1 MIKSKQL
8 AQALYELS
16 IKNIDNLDSKFF
28 DFIEKRNLKAQ
39 MPSVLYH
46 LERINKLNTEKNG
59 MQIETAH
66 PISKEILGE
75 IKSFASKNISNDK
88 NISEIVEMS
97 KIQKDLIGG
106 FRVKYNGVI
115 YDASIMTSIK
125 KLEERISSI

>member
-1 MIKSKQL
+1 MIKSKRL